1 MAKSFADS
9 PQVLPFAREEL
20 TRYYQAVTGVMPENS
35 RFGPWMCEIDPA
47 LDGRLDEWAVRVRPD
62 GVHVVGAHSR
72 AVLYGV
78 YGVCTRVLG
87 ICFVRPGH
95 EVVPTVPES
104 RLELS
109 DCGEKAAFPVRAY
122 TVDRPIS
129 PTEALD
135 TLAKLGYNTVA
146 FSAAYWQAHKEA
158 MLPLMQQRGIEP
170 AISGHDLPFFLP
182 AEIWFPAHPE
192 WFSLYEGE
200 RIPHQFCFSSAELC
214 RELAGILAD
223 YCRREG
229 VRELTLMFNDN
240 AYQCRCDAC
249 RKEGFM
255 PVYLRFIET
264 IQRTLREQGL
274 EVCVYHIAYN
284 AALAWNMLEDIPE
297 GAQNHCMIACWGRN
311 YRHSLA
317 EAPDAWSA
325 RFHSAFRR
333 WSALC
338 REQEKHLAVFEYYG
352 DHWMMGTLLPP
363 LPQVIRQD
371 MQHMRQLGIHRVD
384 VLHYSFQGCI
394 DTILEVV
401 GRPLSPQTHEVN
413 TEGQMVWLN
422 LYLAGRWLWNPD
434 ESLQEVLIPLAKSRF
449 GPAAARVIPFW
460 LGAETALAPLTRFA
474 GEMFK
479 LRVTDVWHR
488 DDFSLK
494 GTHKT
499 LVHPWEPQAED
510 PLTRAAC
517 DACDLAYS
525 QLAPLVAGLEAAD
538 TAALTPAQQEDWHQ
552 LVTCG
557 GYLRDKL
564 DALRLQYRAQL
575 AIEQERYGEAAA
587 CLREACAR
595 EKRYN
600 GLSLADCERWLE
612 TVESL
617 LPDR

>member
-1 MAKSFADS
+1 MAKTFADS
-9 PQVLPFAREEL
+9 PAVLAFARQEL
-20 TRYYQAVTGVMPENS
+20 ERYYYAVTDVLPENS
-35 RFGPWMCEIDPA
+35 RFGAWICDIDPT
-47 LDGRLDEWAVRVRPD
+47 LDGRLDEWAVRVQPD

-87 ICFVRPGH
+87 VCFVRPGY
-95 EVVPTVPES
+95 EVVPTIPEAQ
-104 RLELS
+104 LMLT
-109 DCGEKAAFPVRAY
+109 DFGEKAAFPVRAY

-135 TLAKLGYNTVA
+135 TLAKFGYNTVA
-146 FSAAYWQAHKEA
+146 FSAGYWQAHKEA

-182 AEIWFPAHPE
+182 AETWFPAHPD

-200 RIPHQFCFSSAELC
+200 RTPHQFCFSSEALRKELV
-214 RELAGILAD
+214 EILAE

-240 AYQCRCDAC
+240 AYQCQCAAC
-249 RKEGFM
+249 QREGFM

-264 IQRTLREQGL
+264 IQRDLQEQGL

-311 YRHSLA
+311 YQHSLA
-317 EAPDAWSA
+317 EAPDAWSE
-325 RFHSAFRR
+325 RFHSAFQR

-352 DHWMMGTLLPP
+352 DHWMMSTLLPP
-363 LPQVIRQD
+363 LPRVIHRD
-371 MQHMRQLGIHRVD
+371 MQYMQQLGIHRVD

-401 GRPLSPQTHEVN
+401 GRPLSPQLHEVN

-422 LYLAGRWLWNPD
+422 LYLAGRWLWSPD
-434 ESLQEVLIPLAKSRF
+434 LAEETVLAPFARSRF
-449 GPAAARVIPFW
+449 GGAGETAARFW
-460 LGAETALAPLTRFA
+460 RGAEESLAPLTKFA
-474 GEMFK
+474 GDMFK
-479 LRVTDVWHR
+479 LRVTDAWHR

-494 GTHKT
+494 DTHKT
-499 LVHPWEPQAED
+499 CVHLWEPQAED
-510 PLTRAAC
+510 PLTRAAYA
-517 DACDLAYS
+517 ACDRAYRE
-525 QLAPLVAGLEAAD
+525 LAPLVAELEAEEIS
-538 TAALTPAQQEDWHQ
+538 ALTPAQQADWRE
-552 LVTCG
+552 LVSCG
-557 GYLRDKL
+557 VYLRDKL
-564 DALRLQYRAQL
+564 DALRLQYRTQL
-575 AIEQERYGEAAA
+575 AIEEQNYGEAAA
-587 CLREACAR
+587 CLREACGL